1 MTDHFLR
8 STQHLAD
15 MIEATRLTGVG
26 RLQEATALIQ
36 RSFQE
41 PAPETHPQVTPART
55 SPALESSTPE
65 SPAPESSTRQ
75 PPADAAA
82 RPSNPPPAAQAES
95 HPNHA
100 GPNHAGP
107 LPPRLPERLRE
118 TLDGVVGEW
127 VRGVVPMPRGLDG
140 EDRADGRAAE
150 PGRPGT
156 GSGEGAFVAL
166 SFESAA
172 GARDYKLFIPS
183 RPAAAPSLVVMLHGC
198 SQSPEDFAA
207 GTDMNALAEA
217 EGLFVAYPAQSG
229 RANGQKCWNWF
240 EPRDQG
246 RESGEAAIIA
256 GITRTVME
264 AHGIDPARV
273 YIAGFSAGAA
283 AAANVARAYPDLYAA
298 VGVHSGLAAGCARD
312 LSSAMMAMQM
322 GAPGLAEPNGFGAP
336 VEGLRLPTIVFHGD
350 GDGTVSPRNGDQ
362 VLAQAGIATLAA
374 REEAGEANGH
384 AFTRTRYADA
394 RGQVW
399 VESWLVRGSGHA
411 WSGGSPAG
419 SYTDPRGPDASRAM
433 LAFFAG
439 HRLGAGRRPVA

>member
-41 PAPETHPQVTPART
+41 RPAEDTVP
-55 SPALESSTPE
+55 SS
-65 SPAPESSTRQ
+65 APLT
-75 PPADAAA
+75 
-82 RPSNPPPAAQAES
+82 AE
-95 HPNHA
+95 PVA
-100 GPNHAGP
+100 
-107 LPPRLPERLRE
+107 ERLRE
-118 TLDGVVGEW
+118 TLDGVAAEW
-127 VRGVVPMPRGLDG
+127 VRGVVPAPRGLNDDARPD
-140 EDRADGRAAE
+140 DRV
-150 PGRPGT
+150 PGKG
-156 GSGEGAFVAL
+156 GFVAR
-166 SFESAA
+166 SFANGE

-183 RPAAAPSLVVMLHGC
+183 QPAAAATLVVMLHGC
-198 SQSPEDFAA
+198 SQSPDDFAA
-207 GTDMNALAEA
+207 GTGMNRLAEA
-217 EGLFVAYPAQSG
+217 GGFFVAYPAQSG

-256 GITRTVME
+256 GLTRAVMDE
-264 AHGIDPARV
+264 HPIDPARV

-283 AAANVARAYPDLYAA
+283 AAANIGRAYPDLYAA

-336 VEGLRLPTIVFHGD
+336 EGLRIPTIVFHGD

-362 VLAQAGIATLAA
+362 VLAQAGIAGLAA
-374 REEAGEANGH
+374 REETGSANGH
-384 AFTRTRYADA
+384 PYTRTRYADA
-394 RGQVW
+394 GGRVL

-411 WSGGSPAG
+411 WSGGDPAG

-439 HRLGAGRRPVA
+439 HPLGAGRGPAA